1 MFGAGGCR
9 RLVQS
14 RGVHVDK
21 LESGQVLFPEQEG
34 EGGRSRVEE

>member
-1 MFGAGGCR
+1 
-9 RLVQS
+9 VQR

-21 LESGQVLFPEQEG
+21 LESGQVLFSEQEG